1 MKTYSRTEVVICRTI
16 INLIETVED
25 TLYLVFFQT
34 DARIFYYDLEIL
46 FEWSINITVALFQR
60 NIDFS
65 IIRGIFINI
74 LSKLFISIQT
84 FNEGASWMNVR

>member
-65 IIRGIFINI
+65 IIRGIFECI
-74 LSKLFISIQT
+74 
-84 FNEGASWMNVR
+84 